1 MNTIN
6 ASNPTLN
13 NILTIM
19 NSGNN
24 IYLNSTQPKKRPTFD
39 EVYNKIKKRTDKL
52 NPTKHPINNILTN
65 EQLFRF
71 YIQDTQPLL
80 LKSNETVNTGGGLS
94 SLIGGQRTL
103 EQEQNPNKIYG
114 VADVGITNEL
124 SNMRPDSSSDYV
136 DNPTAP
142 TAPVAPYITIPFD
155 DMTDAEKQQFAY
167 DNSLKILDFF
177 NNINLQANASPELG
191 TLFNAI
197 LMRDALTEGW
207 RSFGYDLFND
217 LYGKGQL
224 ENVITELY
232 GVMTRAKAENPD
244 TYELITDTF
253 YNIMRGNVDGLSRD
267 ELEEEVFRYIQ
278 TPPPYYGYGRGTNY
292 RKELA
297 KYEATTDRTPNKYIE
312 SQLKALKQMI
322 DGTSSQVP
330 EETPTPEL
338 KDPTTKQTLPEITPE
353 QQANNMVQDILKN
366 AMSDLFQDEATANE
380 TLTSGER
387 YFTPQINTEEI
398 DPSIKKLMEDM
409 LRTVKTKSLRVE
421 LVDTPNIEFNPYTV
435 RASDLLLPTDQ
446 YNQLPEHLK
455 PFYKPANAPRRQ
467 YSSTPPSDIN
477 LPPLPSLNLPTLNP
491 SLSLP
496 KSDVVEPRVGG
507 GRPKGAKNKST
518 LRREAEMRTLNLDLP
533 QRYESLEEL
542 EVQQLIDDIFS

>member
-1 MNTIN
+1 MDIIN

-52 NPTKHPINNILTN
+52 NATKHPINNILTN

-80 LKSNETVNTGGGLS
+80 LKSNETVNTGAGLS
-94 SLIGGQRTL
+94 SLIGGQQ
-103 EQEQNPNKIYG
+103 QEQNPNKIYG
-114 VADVGITNEL
+114 VADVGNTNEL
-124 SNMRPDSSSDYV
+124 SNTPQSSDYV

-142 TAPVAPYITIPFD
+142 VAPVAPYITIPFD

-167 DNSLKILDFF
+167 DNSLKILEFF
-177 NNINLQANASPELG
+177 NNINLQGNASPELG
-191 TLFNAI
+191 TLFNAM
-197 LMRDALTEGW
+197 LMRDAFTDGW

-217 LYGKGQL
+217 LYSKGQL
-224 ENVITELY
+224 ESVITELY
-232 GVMTRAKAENPD
+232 GIMTRAKVENPD

-278 TPPPYYGYGRGTNY
+278 NPPPYYGYGRGTNY

-297 KYEATTDRTPNKYIE
+297 KYEANTDRTPNKYIE
-312 SQLKALKQMI
+312 SQIKALKQMI

-330 EETPTPEL
+330 EETPTPE
-338 KDPTTKQTLPEITPE
+338 ITRE
-353 QQANNMVQDILKN
+353 RIAEQANNIVQDILKN

-387 YFTPQINTEEI
+387 YFTPQINTEDI

-435 RASDLLLPTDQ
+435 RASDLLLPTDE
-446 YNQLPEHLK
+446 YNNLPEHLK

-467 YSSTPPSDIN
+467 YSSTPPTDIN
-477 LPPLPSLNLPTLNP
+477 LPPLPSLNLPILNP

>member
-13 NILTIM
+13 NILTMM

-24 IYLNSTQPKKRPTFD
+24 IYLNTTQPKKRPTFN
-39 EVYNKIKKRTDKL
+39 EVYNKIKKRTDNL

-80 LKSNETVNTGGGLS
+80 LKSNEVVNTGVGLS
-94 SLIGGQRTL
+94 SLIGGQQ
-103 EQEQNPNKIYG
+103 QEQNPNKIYG
-114 VADVGITNEL
+114 VADVGNTNEL
-124 SNMRPDSSSDYV
+124 SNTPQSRDYV
-136 DNPTAP
+136 DNPNAP
-142 TAPVAPYITIPFD
+142 TAPIAPYITIPFD

-167 DNSLKILDFF
+167 DNSLKILEFF
-177 NNINLQANASPELG
+177 NNINLQGNASPELG

-253 YNIMRGNVDGLSRD
+253 YNIMRQNVDGLSRD

-278 TPPPYYGYGRGTNY
+278 NRPPYYGYARGATY
-292 RKELA
+292 QGELA
-297 KYEATTDRTPNKYIE
+297 KYQATTDRTPNKYIE
-312 SQLKALKQMI
+312 AQIKGLKQMM
-322 DGTSSQVP
+322 DGTSTQVP

-338 KDPTTKQTLPEITPE
+338 KDPSTRQAPPELTPE

-477 LPPLPSLNLPTLNP
+477 LPPLPSLNLPTLN
-491 SLSLP
+491 LP

>member
-13 NILTIM
+13 NILTMM

-24 IYLNSTQPKKRPTFD
+24 IYLNTTQPKKRPTFN
-39 EVYNKIKKRTDKL
+39 EVYNKINKRTDNL

-80 LKSNETVNTGGGLS
+80 LKSNEVVNTGVGLS
-94 SLIGGQRTL
+94 SLIGGQQ
-103 EQEQNPNKIYG
+103 QEQNPNKIYG
-114 VADVGITNEL
+114 VADVGNTNEL
-124 SNMRPDSSSDYV
+124 SNTPQSRDYV
-136 DNPTAP
+136 DNPNAP
-142 TAPVAPYITIPFD
+142 TAPIAPYITIPFD

-167 DNSLKILDFF
+167 DNSLKILEFF
-177 NNINLQANASPELG
+177 NNINLQGNASPELG

-253 YNIMRGNVDGLSRD
+253 YNIMRQNVDGLSRD

-278 TPPPYYGYGRGTNY
+278 NRPPYYGYARGATY
-292 RKELA
+292 QGELA
-297 KYEATTDRTPNKYIE
+297 KYQATTDRTPNKYIE
-312 SQLKALKQMI
+312 AQIKGLKQMM
-322 DGTSSQVP
+322 DGTSTQVP

-338 KDPTTKQTLPEITPE
+338 KDPSTRQAPPELTPE

-477 LPPLPSLNLPTLNP
+477 LPPLPSLNLPTLN
-491 SLSLP
+491 LP

>member
-13 NILTIM
+13 NILTMM

-24 IYLNSTQPKKRPTFD
+24 IYLNTTQPKKRPTFN
-39 EVYNKIKKRTDKL
+39 EVYNKIKKRTDNL

-80 LKSNETVNTGGGLS
+80 LKSNEAVNTGVGLS

-103 EQEQNPNKIYG
+103 EQEQNPDKIYG
-114 VADVGITNEL
+114 VADVGNMNEL
-124 SNMRPDSSSDYV
+124 SNTPQSRDYV
-136 DNPTAP
+136 DNPNAP
-142 TAPVAPYITIPFD
+142 TAPIASYITIPFD
-155 DMTDAEKQQFAY
+155 DMTDTQKQQFAY

-177 NNINLQANASPELG
+177 NNINLQGNASQELG
-191 TLFNAI
+191 TLFNAM
-197 LMRDALTEGW
+197 LMRDAFSEGW

-217 LYGKGQL
+217 LYGKGML
-224 ENVITELY
+224 EGVITELY
-232 GVMTRAKAENPD
+232 SVMTRAKAENPD

-253 YNIMRGNVDGLSRD
+253 YNIMRQNVDGLSRD

-278 TPPPYYGYGRGTNY
+278 NRPPYYGYARGATY
-292 RKELA
+292 QGELA
-297 KYEATTDRTPNKYIE
+297 KYQATADRTPNKYIE
-312 SQLKALKQMI
+312 AQIKALKQMM
-322 DGTSSQVP
+322 DGTSTQVP

-338 KDPTTKQTLPEITPE
+338 KDPSTRQAPPEITPE
-353 QQANNMVQDILKN
+353 QQANNMIEDILKN

-380 TLTSGER
+380 TLTSTER

-467 YSSTPPSDIN
+467 YSSTPPIDIN
-477 LPPLPSLNLPTLNP
+477 LPPLPSLNLPTLN
-491 SLSLP
+491 LP

-507 GRPKGAKNKST
+507 GRPKGAKNKTT
-518 LRREAEMRTLNLDLP
+518 LRKEAEMRQLNLDLP